1 MNQRIRISKDMD
13 YSHLHNLELSGFENI
28 AATAD
33 SGYILLPRGAGC
45 KDYGLC
51 HFNKHTEDST

>member
-33 SGYILLPRGAGC
+33 SGYVLLPRGAGC

-51 HFNKHTEDST
+51 HFNKHT